1 MEEEKVISAPTEE
14 QLWQQVIADF
24 KEDPDPL
31 EYSAILEQQGHRVIL
46 DIYNNHA
53 VGFEAAAFTCFN
65 TFLYNKNNFRFA
77 LRTKSFTD
85 EVGKFFGM
93 EDLILGFNAFD
104 EKFIIKSN
112 DEQKTVSLFAD
123 QHVRDT
129 LLSLANISF
138 GIIEY
143 TMEDTN
149 GKALFLELKI
159 ENAITDPLQLREI
172 YNAFF
177 KTLLL
182 IEI

>member
-1 MEEEKVISAPTEE
+1 MDEEKIISAPTEE

-31 EYSAILEQQGHRVIL
+31 EYNTVLEQQGRRVIL

-65 TFLYNKNNFRFA
+65 TFLHNKNNFRFGIH
-77 LRTKSFTD
+77 TQSFTD

-93 EDLILGFNAFD
+93 DDLILGFKDFD

-112 DEQKTVSLFAD
+112 DEHKTLSLFAD
-123 QHVRDT
+123 AHVRDT
-129 LLSLANISF
+129 LLSLSDISF
-138 GIIEY
+138 GIVEY
-143 TMEDTN
+143 TMEDTD
-149 GKALFLELKI
+149 GKAAFLELKT

-177 KTLLL
+177 KILLL